1 VTAAIGPLILAAA
14 GIWLFAGML
23 ARLAG
28 ILLVLAG
35 ALELTATGQAG
46 AFLPVVAGAL
56 LWLAGH
62 LHYRVRFGFWKSAL
76 AEHIC
81 LLLFAWHH
89 PDDAQWRE
97 DWAHDRDVALIL
109 DALERRDRE
118 MIARLEGTCREY
130 RQVRNPAGGAG
141 SSR

>member
-1 VTAAIGPLILAAA
+1 MIAEIGAMILAAA
-14 GIWLFAGML
+14 GIWLFGGVL

-35 ALELTATGQAG
+35 ALTLTATGQAG
-46 AFLPVVAGAL
+46 ALFPVAAGAL

-76 AEHIC
+76 AERIC
-81 LLLFAWHH
+81 LLLLAWHR
-89 PDDAQWRE
+89 PDDARWRR
-97 DWAHDRDVALIL
+97 DWAYDRDIAVVL

-118 MIARLEGTCREY
+118 MVARLTDAPRRRVTEGPTR
-130 RQVRNPAGGAG
+130 
-141 SSR
+141 